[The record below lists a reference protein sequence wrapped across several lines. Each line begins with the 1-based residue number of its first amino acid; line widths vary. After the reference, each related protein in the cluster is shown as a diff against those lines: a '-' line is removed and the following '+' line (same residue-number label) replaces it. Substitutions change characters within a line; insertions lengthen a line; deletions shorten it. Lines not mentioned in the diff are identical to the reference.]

1 MIAKNKEERK
11 KGGFFRFIFLITIPT
26 LIIIVV
32 LTYTVVNSIS
42 VLRKVHEWQKVSES
56 ASNSPVMSGE
66 EWQLVRNKTFL
77 TAKLALAAND
87 SLGLTINLKD
97 SLVQLETKGVVM
109 RQVHFDEAEISN
121 FFRSF
126 EPALYART
134 FSKPFKISGFGGTI
148 VKEPITVVKAPKDS
162 IEAAK
167 NKPAIDTTQIEFV
180 EWHMILNKSLVIS
193 FVQSDREFGKMN
205 KIAWQYRYDRYKEM
219 LTRNLKDMIHF
230 KIPVFY
236 PQITIFIPKNE
247 AKSFYR
253 ALSKKGEV
261 VIRL

>member
-1 MIAKNKEERK
+1 MITQNKEKKK
-11 KGGFFRFIFLITIPT
+11 KGGFFRIVFLITIPV

-42 VLRKVHEWQKVSES
+42 VLNKVHEWQKVSES
-56 ASNSPVMSGE
+56 TSDSSVLSDE
-66 EWQLVRNKTFL
+66 EWKLIRNKTYL
-77 TAKLALAAND
+77 TAKLTLAAND

-97 SLVQLETKGVVM
+97 SLIQLETKGVVM
-109 RQVHFDEAEISN
+109 RQVHFEEAEISK

-126 EPALYART
+126 KPSLYART
-134 FSKPFKISGFGGTI
+134 FSRPFKISGFGGTV
-148 VKEPITVVKAPKDS
+148 VKDPITVVKAPKDS

-167 NKPAIDTTQIEFV
+167 NKPAIDTTKIEFV
-180 EWHMILNKSLVIS
+180 EWHMMLNKSLIVS
-193 FVQSDREFGKMN
+193 FVQSDREFDKMN
-205 KIAWQYRYDRYKEM
+205 KIAWQYRYDRYKEA
-219 LTRNLKDMIHF
+219 LTRNIQDMIHF
-230 KIPVFY
+230 RIPVFY